1 MRERVLMMHMGVG
14 SLIGSQAVIAR
25 LRLDSQRQ
33 MSDYPTGNGLWLGLQ
48 NVIATEGLYI
58 LLDWQFHRIFAFNHK

>member
-1 MRERVLMMHMGVG
+1 MQMGVG

-25 LRLDSQRQ
+25 LRLDLQRQ
-33 MSDYPTGNGLWLGLQ
+33 NVRLRDRRVAWIAK

-58 LLDWQFHRIFAFNHK
+58 LLDWQVHRIFALNHK